1 VALLAAAAGFA
12 FMGLNR
18 ADPDGPVF
26 GYWLENAAL
35 ALAFPTVGVLVAT
48 GRPRNPIGWILVA
61 AGVSGAV
68 VFFSS
73 EYALYAVF
81 TEPGTL
87 PGGEIMAWVSGW
99 AGTIAFGVLFSF
111 LFLLFPDGRLPS
123 ARWRPVAWLA
133 SASLASVMMAAALG
147 PELIDEAGAAV
158 PNGAPRTIRNPFGL
172 QGTGP
177 FFHGVETTA
186 ILVFVVCC
194 ALPAVV
200 SLFLRYRRA
209 TGEQRQQ
216 LKWLAY
222 VAAMLAVGIF
232 VVSDLLGAVWGR
244 TAAVSA
250 VTQALDV
257 APVLGIPI
265 AVGIAILRHRLYDID
280 VVINRTLVYGTL
292 TATLAAAYLGSVLV
306 LRLLL
311 SPLTGESDLAVA
323 GSTLAV
329 AALFGP
335 ARTRIQAV
343 VDRRFY
349 RRRYDA
355 ARTLEAFSGRLRDE
369 LDLATL
375 GADLQRV
382 VTDTLQPAHVTLWLR
397 GMP

>member
-1 VALLAAAAGFA
+1 VALLAAAAGFV

-26 GYWLENAAL
+26 GHWLENAAL
-35 ALAFPTVGVLVAT
+35 ALAFPTIGVLVVT

-61 AGVSGAV
+61 AGLSGAV

-111 LFLLFPDGRLPS
+111 LFLLFPDGQLPS

-133 SASLASVMMAAALG
+133 GATLTSVLMAAALG

-158 PNGAPRTIRNPFGL
+158 PKGAPRTLRNPFGVE
-172 QGTGP
+172 GTGS
-177 FFHGVETTA
+177 FFHRVETTA

-216 LKWLAY
+216 IKWLAY
-222 VAAMLAVGIF
+222 VAVMLALGIF
-232 VVSDLLGAVWGR
+232 VVPDLLRAVWGR
-244 TAAVSA
+244 TSA
-250 VTQALDV
+250 ISTVTAALDI
-257 APVLGIPI
+257 APVPGIAI
-265 AVGIAILRHRLYDID
+265 AVGLAILRHRLYDID

-335 ARTRIQAV
+335 ARRRIQSL

-349 RRRYDA
+349 RARYDA
-355 ARTLEAFSGRLRDE
+355 ARTLEAFSARLRDE
-369 LDLATL
+369 IDLETL
-375 GADLQRV
+375 GVDLRRV
-382 VTDTLQPAHVTLWLR
+382 VTDTVQPAHVRLWLR
-397 GMP
+397 STP